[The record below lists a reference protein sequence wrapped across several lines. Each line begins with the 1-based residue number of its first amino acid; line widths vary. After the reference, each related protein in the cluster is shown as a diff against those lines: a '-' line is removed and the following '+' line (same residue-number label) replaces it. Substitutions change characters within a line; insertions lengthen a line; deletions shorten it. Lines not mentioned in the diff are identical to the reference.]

1 MKYNIK
7 KSLLPDKEVDKV
19 KIKLPLN
26 EVTLKTN
33 LFYLFINQ

>member
-26 EVTLKTN
+26 EVTLKN
-33 LFYLFINQ
+33 IFILFIY